1 MRLGSMAKHANS
13 FSASG
18 SRTALL
24 VVGLVCLGACS
35 QNSSAPPSGSG
46 GARANGGAGGNVGGT
61 TGAPSGGNTGK
72 GGAAN
77 GGGGGASGAG
87 AQGRGG
93 AQAGGGSGASGGG
106 SGQAG
111 GAGGSSS
118 GQQGGTSDAGASGGS
133 GGAGSVDA
141 GGFATPFT
149 LAPVGGG
156 SKVTDPGASG
166 GSSVGLA
173 GNGQGAEATGL
184 PAASRLA
191 IHYAT
196 VSTGTI
202 SVSINGGTARKVNVH
217 STGALTGSFLYSII
231 DIDIPA
237 SAKVTISKASDD
249 VAVNI
254 DKLIVGV
261 GDLGLPPDMWN
272 LSPFKAADGPY
283 KADWTALG
291 LAYQTP
297 QWWRD
302 AKLGGWAHWD
312 PQSMPEHGDWYAYDM
327 YVPGKD
333 SYNFHQTHFGDP
345 SVYGY
350 KDICKNWVID
360 LWTPASLMDVYVSMG
375 VKFFMSMG
383 AHHDNFDNWDSTYQP
398 WNATKIGVKQDIVG
412 GWAKAAR
419 DKGLRFGIGLH
430 NSPSRTWGQWEPVRY
445 TSGSKGPYDAMQT
458 VLDGK
463 GKWWEGLDPAALY
476 GYQHKTD
483 CSNNSCNTS
492 PYGTQ
497 FMYRVDDAIEKYH
510 PDLVY
515 FDELAGSGV
524 IDLGVNMGLG
534 SIATTILANYYNK
547 SVTWNQGKMDV
558 VMNMKGVG
566 GQYNSFASSAAQ
578 QSSAERGLVR
588 STEANT
594 ESTIGAYPF
603 QTEYNIQGVYWHIM
617 AGAAYTGAASLV
629 TTLMQNVS
637 RNGSLLLNLTQRG
650 RGNFDDS
657 LVQIAKDVGSWLK
670 VNGEAVYASRPFE
683 AWGDSSVIYTRNNGN
698 VYATLLN
705 WNGGA
710 VTLSALK
717 SGGVTLGTV
726 SKVEMVGSTVAM
738 TFSQNG
744 TGLTVTP
751 SGSVPALSGIADS
764 QLASK
769 IRVLRI
775 THDKGWF
782 NDDDS
787 GATYVGWLRKA
798 NLGTGDYNNDLTT
811 STNTGD
817 TWSAP
822 FTGTSVSVYAPKESG
837 DGKIEIQVDGQ
848 VKDTVDLSASG
859 ARQPQQLVSTVTG
872 LTSGQ
877 HTISIINR
885 GPGPVAV
892 DAIVAK

>member
-1 MRLGSMAKHANS
+1 
-13 FSASG
+13 
-18 SRTALL
+18 
-24 VVGLVCLGACS
+24 
-35 QNSSAPPSGSG
+35 
-46 GARANGGAGGNVGGT
+46 
-61 TGAPSGGNTGK
+61 
-72 GGAAN
+72 
-77 GGGGGASGAG
+77 
-87 AQGRGG
+87 
-93 AQAGGGSGASGGG
+93 
-106 SGQAG
+106 
-111 GAGGSSS
+111 
-118 GQQGGTSDAGASGGS
+118 
-133 GGAGSVDA
+133 
-141 GGFATPFT
+141 
-149 LAPVGGG
+149 
-156 SKVTDPGASG
+156 VTDSGASG

-202 SVSINGGTARKVNVH
+202 SVSVNGGTARKVYVH

-254 DKLIVGV
+254 DKLIVGI

-291 LAYQTP
+291 NAYQAP

-327 YVPGKD
+327 YVSGKEAY
-333 SYNFHQTHFGDP
+333 SFHQSHFGDP

-350 KDICKNWVID
+350 KDICKNWIID
-360 LWTPASLMDVYVSMG
+360 KWDPPSLMDVYVAMG
-375 VKFFMSMG
+375 AKFFMSMG

-398 WNATKIGVKQDIVG
+398 WNSTKIGVKQDIVG
-412 GWAKAAR
+412 TWAKAAR
-419 DKGLRFGIGLH
+419 DKGLRFGVGLH

-476 GYQHKTD
+476 GYQHKAD
-483 CSNNSCNTS
+483 CSNDSCNTS

-497 FMYRVDDAIEKYH
+497 FMYRINDAIEKYH
-510 PDLVY
+510 PDVVY
-515 FDELAGSGV
+515 FDELAGSDV

-547 SVTWNQGKMDV
+547 SLTWNQGKTADV

-566 GQYNSFASSAAQ
+566 GQYNSFKSSAAL

-594 ESTIGAYPF
+594 EGTIGAYPF

-617 AGAAYTGAASLV
+617 AGAGYTSASSLV

-637 RNGSLLLNLTQRG
+637 RNGSLMLNLTQRG
-650 RGNFDDS
+650 QGNFDDS
-657 LVQIAKDVGSWLK
+657 LVQIAKDIGSWLK
-670 VNGEAVYASRPFE
+670 ANGEAVYASRPFE
-683 AWGDSSVIYTRNNGN
+683 AWGDDSVIYTRSNGN

-710 VTLSALK
+710 VTLGALK

-726 SKVEMVGSTVAM
+726 SKVEMVGSTVSM

-751 SGSVPALSGIADS
+751 SGSVPALAGISDS

-811 STNTGD
+811 SSNTGD
-817 TWSAP
+817 TWSTP
-822 FTGTSVSVYAPKESG
+822 FTGTSVSVYAPKETG
-837 DGKIEIQVDGQ
+837 AGKIEIQVDGQ
-848 VKDTVDLSASG
+848 MKDTVDLSASG
-859 ARQPQQLVSTVTG
+859 GRQPQQLVSTVTG
-872 LTSGQ
+872 LSAGQ

-885 GPGPVAV
+885 GPGPVSV
-892 DAIVAK
+892 DAIAAK

>member
-1 MRLGSMAKHANS
+1 M
-13 FSASG
+13 
-18 SRTALL
+18 
-24 VVGLVCLGACS
+24 
-35 QNSSAPPSGSG
+35 
-46 GARANGGAGGNVGGT
+46 GGAGGGSSAVG
-61 TGAPSGGNTGK
+61 
-72 GGAAN
+72 
-77 GGGGGASGAG
+77 GAG
-87 AQGRGG
+87 ATTGTGVQGSGGKSGTGGGQGRGG
-93 AQAGGGSGASGGG
+93 DQAAGGTSTSAGGGT
-106 SGQAG
+106 GQRG
-111 GAGGSSS
+111 GAGGSSGS
-118 GQQGGTSDAGASGGS
+118 QQGGSSDAGALGGS
-133 GGAGSVDA
+133 GGAGGVDA

-149 LAPVGGG
+149 PAPVGGG

-196 VSTGTI
+196 TSTGTI
-202 SVSINGGTARKVNVH
+202 SVSINGGAARKVYVH

-237 SAKVTISKASDD
+237 NAKVTISKASDD

-254 DKLIVGV
+254 DKLIIGV

-272 LSPFKAADGPY
+272 LSPFKAADGPH

-333 SYNFHQTHFGDP
+333 SYNFQQTHFGDP

-412 GWAKAAR
+412 TWARAAR

-483 CSNNSCNTS
+483 CSNDSCNTS

-497 FMYRVDDAIEKYH
+497 FEYRVDDAIEKYH

-547 SVTWNQGKMDV
+547 SLTWNQGKLDV

-566 GQYNSFASSAAQ
+566 GQYNSFASSAAL
-578 QSSAERGLVR
+578 QSSAERALVR

-657 LVQIAKDVGSWLK
+657 LVQIAKDIGSWLK

-683 AWGDSSVIYTRNNGN
+683 TSGDDSVAYTRNNGN

-751 SGSVPALSGIADS
+751 TGSVPALSGIADS

-787 GATYVGWLRKA
+787 GAVYTGWLRKA

-811 STNTGD
+811 SSNTGD
-817 TWSAP
+817 TWTAP

-848 VKDTVDLSASG
+848 MKDTVDLSASG

-872 LTSGQ
+872 LTAGQ

>member
-1 MRLGSMAKHANS
+1 
-13 FSASG
+13 
-18 SRTALL
+18 
-24 VVGLVCLGACS
+24 
-35 QNSSAPPSGSG
+35 
-46 GARANGGAGGNVGGT
+46 
-61 TGAPSGGNTGK
+61 
-72 GGAAN
+72 
-77 GGGGGASGAG
+77 
-87 AQGRGG
+87 
-93 AQAGGGSGASGGG
+93 
-106 SGQAG
+106 
-111 GAGGSSS
+111 
-118 GQQGGTSDAGASGGS
+118 
-133 GGAGSVDA
+133 
-141 GGFATPFT
+141 
-149 LAPVGGG
+149 
-156 SKVTDPGASG
+156 
-166 GSSVGLA
+166 
-173 GNGQGAEATGL
+173 
-184 PAASRLA
+184 
-191 IHYAT
+191 
-196 VSTGTI
+196 
-202 SVSINGGTARKVNVH
+202 
-217 STGALTGSFLYSII
+217 
-231 DIDIPA
+231 
-237 SAKVTISKASDD
+237 
-249 VAVNI
+249 
-254 DKLIVGV
+254 
-261 GDLGLPPDMWN
+261 MWN

-333 SYNFHQTHFGDP
+333 SYNFHQSHFGDP

-360 LWTPASLMDVYVSMG
+360 KWDPASLMDVYVQMG
-375 VKFFMSMG
+375 AKFFMSMG

-398 WNATKIGVKQDIVG
+398 WNSTKIGVKQDIVG
-412 GWAKAAR
+412 TWAKAAR
-419 DKGLRFGIGLH
+419 DKGLRFGVGLH

-483 CSNNSCNTS
+483 CSNDSCNTS

-497 FMYRVDDAIEKYH
+497 FMYRINDAIEKYH
-510 PDLVY
+510 PDVVY
-515 FDELAGSGV
+515 FDELAGSDV

-547 SVTWNQGKMDV
+547 SLTWNQGKTADV

-566 GQYNSFASSAAQ
+566 GQYNSFKSSASM

-594 ESTIGAYPF
+594 EGTIGAYPF

-617 AGAAYTGAASLV
+617 AGAGYTSASSLV

-637 RNGSLLLNLTQRG
+637 RNGSLMLNLTQRG
-650 RGNFDDS
+650 QGNFDDS
-657 LVQIAKDVGSWLK
+657 LVQIAKDIGSWLK
-670 VNGEAVYASRPFE
+670 ANGEGVYASRPFE
-683 AWGDSSVIYTRNNGN
+683 TWGDNSVIYTRANGN

-710 VTLSALK
+710 VTLGALK

-726 SKVEMVGSTVAM
+726 SKVELLGSTVAM

-751 SGSVPALSGIADS
+751 SGSVPALAGISDS

-798 NLGTGDYNNDLTT
+798 NLGSGDYNNDLTT
-811 STNTGD
+811 SSNTGD
-817 TWSAP
+817 TWSTP
-822 FTGTSVSVYAPKESG
+822 FTGTSVSVYAPKETG
-837 DGKIEIQVDGQ
+837 AGKIEIQVDGQ
-848 VKDTVDLSASG
+848 MKDTVDLSASG
-859 ARQPQQLVSTVTG
+859 GRQPQQLVSTVTG
-872 LTSGQ
+872 LSAGQ

-885 GPGPVAV
+885 GPGPVSV
-892 DAIVAK
+892 DAIAAK

>member
-1 MRLGSMAKHANS
+1 MRIQVISAFLLFTMALSCTSTTQSTAGAGGRAGQGGSS
-13 FSASG
+13 
-18 SRTALL
+18 
-24 VVGLVCLGACS
+24 
-35 QNSSAPPSGSG
+35 PG
-46 GARANGGAGGNVGGT
+46 GRMGGAGGGSSAVG
-61 TGAPSGGNTGK
+61 
-72 GGAAN
+72 
-77 GGGGGASGAG
+77 GAG
-87 AQGRGG
+87 ATTGTGVQGSGGKSGTGGGQGRGG
-93 AQAGGGSGASGGG
+93 DQAAGGTSTSAGGGT
-106 SGQAG
+106 GQRG
-111 GAGGSSS
+111 GAGGSSGS
-118 GQQGGTSDAGASGGS
+118 QQGGSSDAGALGGS
-133 GGAGSVDA
+133 GGAGGVDA

-149 LAPVGGG
+149 PAPVGGG

-196 VSTGTI
+196 TSTGTI
-202 SVSINGGTARKVNVH
+202 SVSINGGAARKVYVH

-237 SAKVTISKASDD
+237 NAKVTISKASDD

-254 DKLIVGV
+254 DKLIIGV

-272 LSPFKAADGPY
+272 LSPFKAADGPH

-333 SYNFHQTHFGDP
+333 SYNFQQTHFGDP

-412 GWAKAAR
+412 TWARAAR

-483 CSNNSCNTS
+483 CSNDSCNTS

-497 FMYRVDDAIEKYH
+497 FEYRVDDAIEKYH

-534 SIATTILANYYNK
+534 SIATTILSNYYNK
-547 SVTWNQGKMDV
+547 SLTWNQGKLDV

-566 GQYNSFASSAAQ
+566 GQYNSFASSAAL
-578 QSSAERGLVR
+578 QSSAERALVR

-657 LVQIAKDVGSWLK
+657 LVQIAKDIGSWLK

-683 AWGDSSVIYTRNNGN
+683 TSGDDSVAYTRNNGN

-751 SGSVPALSGIADS
+751 TGSVPALSGIADS

-787 GATYVGWLRKA
+787 GAVYTGWLRKA

-811 STNTGD
+811 SSNTGD
-817 TWSAP
+817 TWTAP

-848 VKDTVDLSASG
+848 MKDTVDLSASG

-872 LTSGQ
+872 LTAGQ

>member
-1 MRLGSMAKHANS
+1 
-13 FSASG
+13 
-18 SRTALL
+18 
-24 VVGLVCLGACS
+24 
-35 QNSSAPPSGSG
+35 
-46 GARANGGAGGNVGGT
+46 
-61 TGAPSGGNTGK
+61 
-72 GGAAN
+72 
-77 GGGGGASGAG
+77 
-87 AQGRGG
+87 
-93 AQAGGGSGASGGG
+93 
-106 SGQAG
+106 
-111 GAGGSSS
+111 
-118 GQQGGTSDAGASGGS
+118 
-133 GGAGSVDA
+133 
-141 GGFATPFT
+141 
-149 LAPVGGG
+149 
-156 SKVTDPGASG
+156 VTDTGASG

-173 GNGQGAEATGL
+173 GNGQGVEATGL

-237 SAKVTISKASDD
+237 NAKVTISKASDD

-254 DKLIVGV
+254 DKIIVGV

-327 YVPGKD
+327 YIPGKD
-333 SYNFHQTHFGDP
+333 AYNFHQSHFGDP

-360 LWTPASLMDVYVSMG
+360 LWDPASLMDVYVSMG

-398 WNATKIGVKQDIVG
+398 WNAVKIGVKQDIVG
-412 GWAKAAR
+412 TWAKAAR

-497 FMYRVDDAIEKYH
+497 FEYRVDDAIEKYH
-510 PDLVY
+510 PDVVY
-515 FDELAGSGV
+515 FDELAGDGIV
-524 IDLGVNMGLG
+524 DLGVTMGLG

-547 SVTWNQGKMDV
+547 SLTWNQGKMDV

-566 GQYNSFASSAAQ
+566 GQYNSFKSSAALQ
-578 QSSAERGLVR
+578 ASAERALVR

-594 ESTIGAYPF
+594 ESQIGAYPF

-617 AGAAYTGAASLV
+617 AGAGYTSAASLV

-637 RNGSLLLNLTQRG
+637 RNGSLMLNLTQRG

-657 LVQIAKDVGSWLK
+657 LIQIAKDIGTWLK
-670 VNGEAVYASRPFE
+670 ANGEAVYASRPFE

-726 SKVEMVGSTVAM
+726 SKVEMVGSTAAM

-751 SGSVPALSGIADS
+751 SASVPALSGIADS

-787 GATYVGWLRKA
+787 GAVYAGWLRKA
-798 NLGTGDYNNDLTT
+798 NLGTRDYNNDLTT
-811 STNTGD
+811 STTTGD
-817 TWSAP
+817 TWTAP

-837 DGKIEIQVDGQ
+837 AGKIEIQVDGQ

-859 ARQPQQLVSTVTG
+859 TRQPQQLVSTVTG
-872 LTSGQ
+872 LTAGQ